1 MTGRALFLDRD
12 GTLIEH
18 IPYLADPKN
27 VKLLPGVRSAL
38 IHALDAGFALY
49 LHTNQSGVA
58 RGYFTLEDAEA
69 CNRRMFELLA
79 LPVGFKGVKIA
90 IEGPDV
96 TDGYRKPSPRY
107 INECIARDALDP
119 RLCFMIGDNQSDIEA
134 GHNARIT
141 SLALLEGAGAKESP
155 GWLDFLDRHR
165 IPAFSSFPEA
175 VNHALRAC
183 EIRF

>member
-96 TDGYRKPSPRY
+96 TNGYRKPSPRY

-141 SLALLEGAGAKESP
+141 PLALLEGAGAKESP
-155 GWLDFLDRHR
+155 GWLDFLNRHR

-175 VNHALRAC
+175 VDHALRAC